1 MELHLI
7 LLEQNSLPI
16 QNTSKGATDMLW
28 HLNSNNA
35 DVKAKLKMCC
45 ILETIC
51 ALRLKKRDSLAFGSK
66 THRYRKKKQQLIT
79 YMSTF
84 LVEPS

>member
-7 LLEQNSLPI
+7 LLEKNSLPI
-16 QNTSKGATDMLW
+16 QNTSNSATDMLW

-35 DVKAKLKMCC
+35 DARAKLKMCY

-51 ALRLKKRDSLAFGSK
+51 SLG
-66 THRYRKKKQQLIT
+66 
-79 YMSTF
+79 
-84 LVEPS
+84 

>member
-16 QNTSKGATDMLW
+16 QNTSNGATDMIW
-28 HLNSNNA
+28 HLNSNNV
-35 DVKAKLKMCC
+35 DVRAKLKMCG

-51 ALRLKKRDSLAFGSK
+51 VLG
-66 THRYRKKKQQLIT
+66 
-79 YMSTF
+79 
-84 LVEPS
+84 